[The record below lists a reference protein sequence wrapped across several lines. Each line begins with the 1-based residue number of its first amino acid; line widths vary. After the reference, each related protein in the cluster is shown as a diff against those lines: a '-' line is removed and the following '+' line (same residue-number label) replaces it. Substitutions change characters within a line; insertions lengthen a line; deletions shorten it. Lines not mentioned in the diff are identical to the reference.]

1 MVRTVRNVATAGGSK
16 GGPMSTSM
24 PNAPSVSNVP
34 NAPDER
40 RIIPLR
46 PAALSN
52 PPVQQ
57 GETLGTN
64 EPGEPPRAREDAA
77 RHYLKFML
85 PSIPIATFVLSF
97 VYWYLILG
105 MRLVRPEHVAARVPD
120 GAALVD
126 PTLPLVGALLVALT
140 TTVLCMTIYFGFL
153 RICALRRSDQLNQL
167 ERL

>member
-1 MVRTVRNVATAGGSK
+1 
-16 GGPMSTSM
+16 M
-24 PNAPSVSNVP
+24 PDAADPS
-34 NAPDER
+34 
-40 RIIPLR
+40 L
-46 PAALSN
+46 AA
-52 PPVQQ
+52 QAA
-57 GETLGTN
+57 
-64 EPGEPPRAREDAA
+64 PPRDARTEAA